1 MRHMPLTRQLYRK
14 VGPRTSCQRVV
25 GTASSLSVGRRS
37 ISKRKRKRQL
47 RHRRSA
53 PSPAEVRER
62 QIAGEVRAWERL
74 EYAVARREREL
85 AALREPM
92 DGVNLSPQSYQRNEA
107 DQWEARYLA
116 AHASE
121 TIPTSAYDCANA
133 ARYCASDPD
142 TCDLGCAGCRS
153 HSAVQT
159 STTTR
164 CSTSH
169 AARPGQR
176 ARSSWAHLTTP

>member
-1 MRHMPLTRQLYRK
+1 M
-14 VGPRTSCQRVV
+14 
-25 GTASSLSVGRRS
+25 
-37 ISKRKRKRQL
+37 
-47 RHRRSA
+47 
-53 PSPAEVRER
+53 SPAEIRER
-62 QIAGEVRAWERL
+62 EIARESHAWELL
-74 EYAVARREREL
+74 ERTVARREREL

-92 DGVNLSPQSYQRNEA
+92 DGVELGMQHAGNLWHVVYLEDDPSITNAMRDGGQWDRTTDNEA

-116 AHASE
+116 AHASNA
-121 TIPTSAYDCANA
+121 IPAAVHNAANA

-153 HSAVQT
+153 YSAVQT

-169 AARPGQR
+169 AA
-176 ARSSWAHLTTP
+176 

>member
-1 MRHMPLTRQLYRK
+1 M
-14 VGPRTSCQRVV
+14 
-25 GTASSLSVGRRS
+25 
-37 ISKRKRKRQL
+37 
-47 RHRRSA
+47 
-53 PSPAEVRER
+53 SPAEIRER
-62 QIAGEVRAWERL
+62 EIARESHAWELL
-74 EYAVARREREL
+74 ERTVARREREL

-92 DGVNLSPQSYQRNEA
+92 DGVELSLAGHTRNEA

-121 TIPTSAYDCANA
+121 TIPTTAYDCANA

-159 STTTR
+159 STTTP

-169 AARPGQR
+169 AA
-176 ARSSWAHLTTP
+176 